1 MAAQSHY
8 CGKSRV
14 IMLTTDK
21 KISLIDTSFSDD
33 IYMVKLLSRY
43 MNYRVKDISLS
54 SEGRKKIEWAEA
66 HMPVLVSMRNKYEK
80 TKPLKGIK
88 IAGCLHV
95 TKETGVLMRTLK
107 MAGAE
112 LSWCG
117 CNPLSTQDDV
127 AASLA
132 TDEGIS
138 VFARRGVSTKEYYDD
153 IHSAMDINPHI
164 TIDDGA
170 DLTIEMHKENNGSR
184 SRVYG
189 GTEETTTGVIRLRA
203 LQKSG
208 KLIYPI
214 IAVNDAE
221 TKHDFDNVYGTG
233 QSALDGIV
241 RATNILI
248 SGKNVVVAGYG
259 HVGKGIARNASGMG
273 ANVIVTEV
281 DPIAALKAKLDG
293 FSVAPMRSASD
304 KGDVFITT
312 TGCKDVI
319 IEEHISKMKDGAI
332 LANAGHFN
340 VEISITA
347 LESQCVNKKQM
358 NKDTTQYTLK
368 SGNRVYL
375 IGEGRL
381 VNLAAAEGHPSEV
394 MDMSFANQFL
404 SVLRLAESKGT
415 MKPMVYNIDK
425 SQDQE
430 IALAKL
436 ESMYISIDKLT
447 EEQKI
452 YLEGFSE
459 GT

>member
-1 MAAQSHY
+1 ME
-8 CGKSRV
+8 
-14 IMLTTDK
+14 
-21 KISLIDTSFSDD
+21 F
-33 IYMVKLLSRY
+33 
-43 MNYRVKDISLS
+43 RVKDISRAQ
-54 SEGRKKIEWAEA
+54 EGKMRIDWAEA
-66 HMPVLVSMRNKYEK
+66 HMPVLVALRHKYEK
-80 TKPLKGIK
+80 TKPLNGIRVT
-88 IAGCLHV
+88 GCLHV
-95 TKETGVLMRTLK
+95 TKETGVLVRTLRA
-107 MAGAE
+107 AGAK

-132 TDEGIS
+132 KDEEIGI
-138 VFARRGVSTKEYYDD
+138 FASRGVTSKEYYDD
-153 IHSAMDINPHI
+153 IRASMKLDPHV

-170 DLTIEMHKENNGSR
+170 DLTVEMHKSSNKSIR
-184 SRVYG
+184 G

-203 LQKSG
+203 MQKAG
-208 KLIYPI
+208 KLVYPI

-221 TKHDFDNVYGTG
+221 TKHDFDNIYGTG
-233 QSALDGIV
+233 QSALDGII
-241 RATNILI
+241 RATNTLI

-259 HVGKGIARNASGMG
+259 HVGKGIARRAAGHGAS
-273 ANVIVTEV
+273 VIVTEV

-293 FSVAPMRSASD
+293 YSVSRMNEAAAI
-304 KGDVFITT
+304 GDIFVTT

-319 IEEHISKMKDGAI
+319 VDRDIAKMKDGAI

-340 VEISITA
+340 VEISIQGI
-347 LESQCVNKKQM
+347 ENQMVSKKDINNHTM
-358 NKDTTQYTLK
+358 QYSLK
-368 SGNRVYL
+368 NGNRVYL

-404 SVLRLAESKGT
+404 AVLKLAQQGHT
-415 MKPMVYNIDK
+415 MKPLVYDIDR

-436 ESMYISIDKLT
+436 HSMGIEIDRLSP
-447 EEQKI
+447 EQKA

>member
-1 MAAQSHY
+1 ME
-8 CGKSRV
+8 
-14 IMLTTDK
+14 
-21 KISLIDTSFSDD
+21 F
-33 IYMVKLLSRY
+33 
-43 MNYRVKDISLS
+43 RVKDTTLAR
-54 SEGRKKIEWAEA
+54 EGKRRIDWAEA
-66 HMPVLVSMRNKYEK
+66 HMPVLVALRQKHEK
-80 TKPLKGIK
+80 SKPLKGVRV
-88 IAGCLHV
+88 AGCLHV
-95 TKETGVLMRTLK
+95 TKETGVLVRTLK
-107 MAGAE
+107 AAGAE

-132 TDEGIS
+132 KDEGIS
-138 VFARRGVSTKEYYDD
+138 VFARRGLTSQEYYED
-153 IHSAMDINPHI
+153 IRSSMKIDPHI

-170 DLTIEMHKENNGSR
+170 DLTVEMHKGRPKSIR
-184 SRVYG
+184 G
-189 GTEETTTGVIRLRA
+189 GTEETTTGIMRLRA
-203 LQKSG
+203 MQKAG

-233 QSALDGIV
+233 QSALDGII
-241 RATNILI
+241 RATNILL

-259 HVGKGIARNASGMG
+259 HVGKGIARRAAGLG

-281 DPIAALKAKLDG
+281 DPIAALKAKMDG
-293 FSVAPMRSASD
+293 YNVAKMNKAAEV
-304 KGDVFITT
+304 GDVFITT

-319 IEEHISKMKDGAI
+319 VDNDIVKMKDGAI

-340 VEISITA
+340 VEISIPGIEKQSTG
-347 LESQCVNKKQM
+347 KKEVSDSTM
-358 NKDTTQYTLK
+358 QYTLK
-368 SGNRVYL
+368 SRKRVYL

-404 SVLRLAESKGT
+404 AVLKLAQQGQT
-415 MKPMVYNIDK
+415 MKPLVYNIDRA
-425 SQDQE
+425 QDQE

-436 ESMYISIDKLT
+436 QSMGVEIDALT
-447 EEQKI
+447 PEQKA
-452 YLEGFSE
+452 YLDGFSE

>member
-1 MAAQSHY
+1 ME
-8 CGKSRV
+8 
-14 IMLTTDK
+14 
-21 KISLIDTSFSDD
+21 F
-33 IYMVKLLSRY
+33 
-43 MNYRVKDISLS
+43 RVKDTTLAR
-54 SEGRKKIEWAEA
+54 EGKRRIDWAEA
-66 HMPVLVSMRNKYEK
+66 HMPVLVALRQKHEK
-80 TKPLKGIK
+80 SKPLKGVRV
-88 IAGCLHV
+88 AGCLHV
-95 TKETGVLMRTLK
+95 TKETGVLVRTLK
-107 MAGAE
+107 AAGAE

-132 TDEGIS
+132 KDEGIS
-138 VFARRGVSTKEYYDD
+138 VFARRGLTSQEYYED
-153 IHSAMDINPHI
+153 IRSSMKMDPHI

-170 DLTIEMHKENNGSR
+170 DLTVEMHKGRPKSIR
-184 SRVYG
+184 G
-189 GTEETTTGVIRLRA
+189 GTEETTTGVMRLRA
-203 LQKSG
+203 MQKAG

-233 QSALDGIV
+233 QSALDGII
-241 RATNILI
+241 RATNILL

-259 HVGKGIARNASGMG
+259 HVGKGIARRAAGLG

-281 DPIAALKAKLDG
+281 DPIAALKAKMDG
-293 FSVAPMRSASD
+293 YNVAKMNKAAEV
-304 KGDVFITT
+304 GDVFITT

-319 IEEHISKMKDGAI
+319 VDNDIAKMKDGAI

-340 VEISITA
+340 VEISIPGIEKQSTG
-347 LESQCVNKKQM
+347 KKEVSDSTM
-358 NKDTTQYTLK
+358 QYTLK
-368 SGNRVYL
+368 SGRRVYL

-404 SVLRLAESKGT
+404 AVLKLAQQGQT
-415 MKPMVYNIDK
+415 MKPLVYNIDRA
-425 SQDQE
+425 QDQE

-436 ESMYISIDKLT
+436 QSMGVEIDALT
-447 EEQKI
+447 PEQKA
-452 YLEGFSE
+452 YLDGFSE